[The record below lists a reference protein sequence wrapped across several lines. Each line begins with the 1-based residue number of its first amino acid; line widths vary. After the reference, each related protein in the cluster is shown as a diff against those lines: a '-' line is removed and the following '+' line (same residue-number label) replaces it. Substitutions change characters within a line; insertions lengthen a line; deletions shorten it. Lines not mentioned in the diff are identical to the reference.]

1 MTLQE
6 LAELVEGAEGPSR
19 ELDARIFHII
29 GSPLPSDFAG
39 VKLALTFDEERNAFF
54 MEAGEMII
62 RYEPPRYTCSLD
74 AAMTLVPRGWLVSI
88 LRGFDDDGEYF
99 AFIELT
105 DSFTVGRG
113 ADPEEEVSVR
123 ARRGARKTFEDPTA
137 LALCAASLKAL
148 SKREGEDG

>member
-19 ELDARIFHII
+19 ELDSLILTAAFGYIVEARQSGDDYFYNRIDRM
-29 GSPLPSDFAG
+29 GRLRVPS
-39 VKLALTFDEERNAFF
+39 
-54 MEAGEMII
+54 
-62 RYEPPRYTCSLD
+62 YTASLD

-137 LALCAASLKAL
+137 LALCAAAL
-148 SKREGEDG
+148 RAIARAQAPAPETGENPA